1 MRLLIDESMPRSL
14 TPQLVA
20 RGFIAQ
26 DVRDIGL
33 KGKSDTE
40 IFSAA
45 VASDAIIITRDKGF
59 IRTRIWPAAFTA
71 GVIAIDLPD
80 NVHAHIINAKVIDL
94 LTHRQPDSLLG
105 AVTIVESYRALSRIV
120 RRR

>member
-1 MRLLIDESMPRSL
+1 MRFLIDESMPRSL
-14 TPQLVA
+14 TPKLVEM
-20 RGFIAQ
+20 GFIAQ

-33 KGKSDTE
+33 KGKPDTE

-59 IRTRIWPAAFTA
+59 TRTRTWPTAFTA
-71 GVIAIDLPD
+71 GVIAVNLPD
-80 NVHAHIINAKVIDL
+80 NTHAHIVNAKVIDL
-94 LTHRQPDSLLG
+94 LTHRQPNSLLG
-105 AVTIVESYRALSRIV
+105 AVTIVESHRALSRII